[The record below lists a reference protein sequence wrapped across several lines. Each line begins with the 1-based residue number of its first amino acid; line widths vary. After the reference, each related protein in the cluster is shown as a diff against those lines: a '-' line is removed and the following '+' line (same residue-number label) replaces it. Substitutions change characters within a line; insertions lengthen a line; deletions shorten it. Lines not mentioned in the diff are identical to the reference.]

1 MRSSGNDLENAKM
14 CATVKI
20 DPECSKTLSTLS
32 HTIIVFALSSVS
44 CHVRATKMATFLDPV
59 TRRRVPL
66 NNDIILGILQ
76 DGNCSDIDF
85 DEPDEEFIPKTS
97 ILDDDLIIKDN
108 DGPSEAPATP
118 SLPPGVPHPKT
129 SVLKRKS
136 IDMYTKANQDSPPAS
151 DSNNPL
157 WKVQP
162 IIDAVREGCTKIL
175 RTPGSDGL
183 MVDFEIYYG
192 NNPVLTHNLGLG
204 PAVVL
209 RLLQSVPPGS
219 CIFFDRYFTTVPLLE
234 ELSKLGYHGTGT
246 IMTNRIP
253 DRQNLC
259 FKDDKRMA
267 RGDIEQRV
275 SKDIVLVKWKDTK
288 AVLTASN
295 CTGGTEIELV
305 QRYDKKNKCYIDVDA
320 PKIVTTYNS
329 FMGGVDVLDQSI
341 EYYRSF
347 IKTQKWTLKI
357 ILHFV
362 DLAMVN
368 AWFEVAETLLNTPYR
383 DRREASPLHEDPS
396 EPRAG
401 RYRPTTCPSV
411 GKRLDGYEHFP
422 AFDELKAP
430 RTCRYEGCSSRSKIR
445 NSKNKYELTIVSST
459 IVTQIARSCYGY
471 FRILVYTGCPERV
484 SGICFR
490 AIFGTGRLKGAGR
503 GLWRPPFCAVLVTME
518 QYSGTYRAFCVR
530 AYYRN
535 GNSIVTAQRL
545 YRAEY
550 RTRHAPSDDSIR
562 KWIRMFENT
571 GATVRIQNS
580 GRPVQFAM
588 KRQLQKLRLRFVKI
602 RLYPYESEA
611 KR

>member
-1 MRSSGNDLENAKM
+1 
-14 CATVKI
+14 
-20 DPECSKTLSTLS
+20 
-32 HTIIVFALSSVS
+32 
-44 CHVRATKMATFLDPV
+44 
-59 TRRRVPL
+59 
-66 NNDIILGILQ
+66 
-76 DGNCSDIDF
+76 
-85 DEPDEEFIPKTS
+85 
-97 ILDDDLIIKDN
+97 
-108 DGPSEAPATP
+108 
-118 SLPPGVPHPKT
+118 
-129 SVLKRKS
+129 
-136 IDMYTKANQDSPPAS
+136 
-151 DSNNPL
+151 
-157 WKVQP
+157 
-162 IIDAVREGCTKIL
+162 
-175 RTPGSDGL
+175 

-219 CIFFDRYFTTVPLLE
+219 CIFFNRYFTTVPLLE

-267 RGDIEQRV
+267 RDDIEQRV

-347 IKTQKWTLKI
+347 MKTQKWTLKI

-368 AWFEVAETLLNTPYR
+368 AWRLYRCDSIAKGVPKSNIRDLLSFRFEVAETLLNTPYR

-401 RYRPTTCPSV
+401 RYRPATCPSV
-411 GKRLDGYEHFP
+411 GKRFDGYEHFP

-445 NSKNKYELTIVSST
+445 CRKCDVYLCISREKDCFYKYHNK
-459 IVTQIARSCYGY
+459 
-471 FRILVYTGCPERV
+471 
-484 SGICFR
+484 
-490 AIFGTGRLKGAGR
+490 
-503 GLWRPPFCAVLVTME
+503 
-518 QYSGTYRAFCVR
+518 
-530 AYYRN
+530 
-535 GNSIVTAQRL
+535 
-545 YRAEY
+545 
-550 RTRHAPSDDSIR
+550 
-562 KWIRMFENT
+562 
-571 GATVRIQNS
+571 
-580 GRPVQFAM
+580 
-588 KRQLQKLRLRFVKI
+588 
-602 RLYPYESEA
+602 
-611 KR
+611 